1 MPLLL
6 SSYSRFFRCRG
17 AGARGRQAAG
27 GGGRVQSA
35 VMPCRRGGI
44 LYSLLPPAHLIF
56 PVLHSQ
62 PFAQSMT

>member
-6 SSYSRFFRCRG
+6 SSYSRFFCRG

-35 VMPCRRGGI
+35 G
-44 LYSLLPPAHLIF
+44 
-56 PVLHSQ
+56 
-62 PFAQSMT
+62 